1 MRPNLIDQL
10 AVLRAEDLRRDGGRR
25 RTRRPRP
32 RAESTSERSPA
43 T

>member
-25 RTRRPRP
+25 RTRRPSP
-32 RAESTSERSPA
+32 RGEAVSDR
-43 T
+43 